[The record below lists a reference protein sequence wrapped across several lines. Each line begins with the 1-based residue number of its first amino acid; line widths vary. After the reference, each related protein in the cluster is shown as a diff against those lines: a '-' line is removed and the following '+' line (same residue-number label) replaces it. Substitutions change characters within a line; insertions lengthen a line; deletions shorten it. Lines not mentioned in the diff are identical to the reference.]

1 MSTKKTRIGKYNKS
15 KALKFILKDTF
26 RNLQRKILKKS
37 KANKRKKAKNW
48 EKELD
53 KDIDIK
59 RVRER
64 GSDR

>member
-1 MSTKKTRIGKYNKS
+1 M
-15 KALKFILKDTF
+15 
-26 RNLQRKILKKS
+26 KKS

-53 KDIDIK
+53 KDIDIE

-64 GSDR
+64 GSKR